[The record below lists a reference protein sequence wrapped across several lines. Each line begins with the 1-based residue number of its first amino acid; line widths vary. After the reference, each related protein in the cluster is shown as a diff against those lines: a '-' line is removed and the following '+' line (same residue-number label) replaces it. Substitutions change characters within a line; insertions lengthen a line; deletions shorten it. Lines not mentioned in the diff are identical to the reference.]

1 MESSDIKYI
10 ARVHS
15 IGHVLYVHTVTTHGV
30 DASNSS
36 YIEILKCETN
46 HQHAI
51 ENTRQGSYF
60 EKEFG
65 VAMLD
70 MCAVITPY
78 LDSWKRCVDVQ
89 SKENVAKDETI
100 QKIKKSN
107 EVPVPTLDIALSIKV
122 ERFGWIARGNSSHS
136 RNCGNT

>member
-1 MESSDIKYI
+1 
-10 ARVHS
+10 
-15 IGHVLYVHTVTTHGV
+15 
-30 DASNSS
+30 
-36 YIEILKCETN
+36 
-46 HQHAI
+46 
-51 ENTRQGSYF
+51 
-60 EKEFG
+60 
-65 VAMLD
+65 MLD

-78 LDSWKRCVDVQ
+78 LDSWKLCVDVQ